1 MSNLG
6 QGKVVR
12 GQFTRGKDLVKS
24 KQECLIKITIYC
36 LQFELYNPSIFFN
49 FLKNCKRDRKYKDNH
64 ITFNFICY

>member
-1 MSNLG
+1 MILVDQPISAYYPIVGNLG

-36 LQFELYNPSIFFN
+36 LQFEL
-49 FLKNCKRDRKYKDNH
+49 
-64 ITFNFICY
+64 